1 MEYVNTS
8 PTGVAPAVAAKII
21 EQLDQGKSV
30 LWLLSG
36 GSGGKVCVDAS
47 KLLKD
52 YDLSRLYVTFSDE
65 RYGEPGHADENYQIL
80 INEGLNLPG
89 ANIYRPLQ
97 GLTEAETV
105 SNMTDWLEDVESK
118 VDFKFAVMGIGAD
131 GHTAGVKPFSPAVLS
146 SGSVELY
153 KADDF
158 DRLTVTLNYIK
169 SLDEA
174 IVQAYGQSKH
184 EVVAR
189 LLNNDG
195 EIESFPALA
204 IREIPKVT
212 LYSDLTP

>member
-1 MEYVNTS
+1 M
-8 PTGVAPAVAAKII
+8 
-21 EQLDQGKSV
+21 
-30 LWLLSG
+30 
-36 GSGGKVCVDAS
+36 CVDAS
-47 KLLKD
+47 KLLKNH
-52 YDLSRLYVTFSDE
+52 DLSRLYVTFSDE
-65 RYGEPGHADENYQIL
+65 RYGNPGHADENYQIL
-80 INEGLNLPG
+80 INDGLDLPG
-89 ANIYRPLQ
+89 ASIYRPLQ
-97 GLTEAETV
+97 GLTEEEAV
-105 SNMTDWLEDVESK
+105 NSMTDWLEDVGSK

-169 SLDEA
+169 LLDEA
-174 IVQAYGQSKH
+174 VVQAYGQSKH

-195 EIESFPALA
+195 EVESFPVLA
-204 IREIPKVT
+204 IHEISEVT